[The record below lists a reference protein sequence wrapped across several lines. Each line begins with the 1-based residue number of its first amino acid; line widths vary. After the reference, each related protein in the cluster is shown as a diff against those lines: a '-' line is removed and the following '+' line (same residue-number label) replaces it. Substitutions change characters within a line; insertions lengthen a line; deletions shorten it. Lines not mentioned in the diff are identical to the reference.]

1 MISLSPGVIQG
12 CFDLLGRVAR
22 HPMTFSEIRSSFAY
36 IGGLP
41 TNRIVDTAQSLG
53 WIRAAEAGMAV
64 ITPAGSR
71 LSCLTKYEAALRQA
85 LLDYVDV
92 ERPAW
97 IQNAIFGR
105 RRIIAFCG
113 TEIGQVFV
121 EAGLS
126 HGTEGEVVAFWDAI
140 AARAR
145 GQKTDK
151 LLAIGRR
158 GEHLTL
164 EYERTRTGHSPKWIS
179 VDDNA
184 DGYDVLSVV
193 DADDPR
199 PLSIEVKTSTIG
211 LMGRF
216 HLTRN
221 EWDRSTEVED
231 HIFHLWDISTE
242 DAPCIATLPAEKVG
256 RHIPTDCGVGAWE
269 LVEIPFSAF
278 EQYFLPSRI

>member
-1 MISLSPGVIQG
+1 
-12 CFDLLGRVAR
+12 
-22 HPMTFSEIRSSFAY
+22 
-36 IGGLP
+36 
-41 TNRIVDTAQSLG
+41 
-53 WIRAAEAGMAV
+53 MAV

-105 RRIIAFCG
+105 RKIIAFCG

-151 LLAIGRR
+151 LLAIG
-158 GEHLTL
+158 
-164 EYERTRTGHSPKWIS
+164 
-179 VDDNA
+179 
-184 DGYDVLSVV
+184 
-193 DADDPR
+193 
-199 PLSIEVKTSTIG
+199 
-211 LMGRF
+211 GR
-216 HLTRN
+216 
-221 EWDRSTEVED
+221 
-231 HIFHLWDISTE
+231 
-242 DAPCIATLPAEKVG
+242 
-256 RHIPTDCGVGAWE
+256 
-269 LVEIPFSAF
+269 
-278 EQYFLPSRI
+278 